1 MDNEQLKQAARLYR
15 QLLHGEN
22 DERPA
27 LVELDSEGRVAGAL
41 WVDRWDHPSLGE
53 LCEVSLVVH
62 PRHQGCGIGTR
73 MFASAKAKFGG
84 TAKIAMRPI
93 TEDGFGFC
101 KKLKLKKKGDY
112 WFKLMLRGSRQI
124 MRSSDIEDA
133 YRVALVM
140 SGAEGRAEEA
150 RFRKRWESAVAKA
163 KEVVIDFA
171 KAESVRRS
179 NHGRSVRDEHMENPV
194 ILGKTMTGALVALD
208 GSHRLMRHIENQS
221 PAIRAVVIDISW
233 IEDADDMDFDLP

>member
-1 MDNEQLKQAARLYR
+1 L
-15 QLLHGEN
+15 
-22 DERPA
+22 
-27 LVELDSEGRVAGAL
+27 
-41 WVDRWDHPSLGE
+41 
-53 LCEVSLVVH
+53 
-62 PRHQGCGIGTR
+62 
-73 MFASAKAKFGG
+73 
-84 TAKIAMRPI
+84 
-93 TEDGFGFC
+93 
-101 KKLKLKKKGDY
+101 
-112 WFKLMLRGSRQI
+112 
-124 MRSSDIEDA
+124 
-133 YRVALVM
+133 
-140 SGAEGRAEEA
+140 SGADARAEEA